1 MLVIGLILVFIGGFY
16 LFFTLIPRL
25 KNISHEQSHIFF
37 GDISQ
42 NGLTELR
49 DYFGK
54 DFDPNN
60 DLVNQI
66 FVNANIADT
75 KMKNCNIGIKFICL
89 GFGTIFLVTLI
100 ASIGLSIN

>member
-1 MLVIGLILVFIGGFY
+1 MNNLTY
-16 LFFTLIPRL
+16 
-25 KNISHEQSHIFF
+25 FF

-49 DYFGK
+49 DYFCK

-66 FVNANIADT
+66 FVNATIANI
-75 KMKNCNIGIKFICL
+75 KMKN
-89 GFGTIFLVTLI
+89 
-100 ASIGLSIN
+100 